1 MYNYAEK
8 YITQLKKNEKR
19 YNNQINKTKKNR
31 TNKNIS
37 KLKNMLVK
45 GGIGIYSCSFL
56 ENYYLDIAAALKIEL
71 PNEYRC
77 KSILHVMTESYNTGG
92 HTRVVERWI
101 DISPSDEVHSVLLT
115 KQNKENVPLFLEKV
129 VQEKKGEIIDFPK
142 ELSNI
147 EKAGKIRQIA
157 SKYEKIVLHIHMD
170 DEIPLI
176 AFGTKEFKRPVIFY
190 NHADH
195 IGWIGVSI
203 ADIVADL
210 REYGRKIT
218 LEKRKPNKSFK
229 LGIPILKSMHSCNK
243 TRKELQLPND
253 KIIILT
259 YGYAPK
265 YNRIDDLNIGNVI
278 NNILERHK
286 NVVFCIIGVKA
297 GYNKYIDSCAVK
309 FSENIIL
316 KDAVEHKILLEYINA
331 SDIVLDSFPMS
342 GATAM
347 LDACFYNKPIV
358 SGCSLVGQLDYIM
371 NSGEYCNSIDEI
383 IHKLEELILSNN
395 TREINVTAIQ
405 KSLAENDSINKF
417 TERLQKLYEILPKEH
432 NIYRK
437 ENEITIN
444 DYSNM
449 DVYRLYYDRNIH
461 SIIQSKYFKLNIER
475 NTFGK
480 WVIITLGRK
489 DFRFKYK

>member
-176 AFGTKEFKRPVIFY
+176 AFGTKEF
-190 NHADH
+190 
-195 IGWIGVSI
+195 I
-203 ADIVADL
+203 AA
-210 REYGRKIT
+210 
-218 LEKRKPNKSFK
+218 
-229 LGIPILKSMHSCNK
+229 
-243 TRKELQLPND
+243 
-253 KIIILT
+253 T
-259 YGYAPK
+259 YGW
-265 YNRIDDLNIGNVI
+265 R
-278 NNILERHK
+278 
-286 NVVFCIIGVKA
+286 C
-297 GYNKYIDSCAVK
+297 
-309 FSENIIL
+309 
-316 KDAVEHKILLEYINA
+316 
-331 SDIVLDSFPMS
+331 
-342 GATAM
+342 
-347 LDACFYNKPIV
+347 
-358 SGCSLVGQLDYIM
+358 
-371 NSGEYCNSIDEI
+371 
-383 IHKLEELILSNN
+383 
-395 TREINVTAIQ
+395 
-405 KSLAENDSINKF
+405 
-417 TERLQKLYEILPKEH
+417 
-432 NIYRK
+432 
-437 ENEITIN
+437 
-444 DYSNM
+444 
-449 DVYRLYYDRNIH
+449 
-461 SIIQSKYFKLNIER
+461 
-475 NTFGK
+475 
-480 WVIITLGRK
+480 
-489 DFRFKYK
+489 